1 MRNTEPLIRRG
12 ESGGT
17 MGSISG
23 GGSSDGSSD
32 GSGGISNWAKKE
44 REMLAKMN
52 RMKMAQNQNPPK
64 V

>member
-23 GGSSDGSSD
+23 GGSSDGS
-32 GSGGISNWAKKE
+32 GGGSNWAKKE

-52 RMKMAQNQNPPK
+52 RMKMAQAQDT
-64 V
+64 VAD